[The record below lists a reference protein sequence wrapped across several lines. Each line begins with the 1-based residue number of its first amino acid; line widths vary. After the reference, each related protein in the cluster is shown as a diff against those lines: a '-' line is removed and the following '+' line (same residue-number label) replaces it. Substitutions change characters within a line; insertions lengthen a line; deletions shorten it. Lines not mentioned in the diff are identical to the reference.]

1 MATEGTVF
9 PDALDPEI
17 DVTLSDDYDPEHI
30 NTVDA
35 RVRAVEAK
43 VGADASPVPA
53 SLDYRTRHLSI
64 QASTMTTEGDY
75 ATLWSL
81 TMLDGTAVT
90 LTPDV
95 VAVRDGANEALG
107 IGRTATFRC
116 KGGVASLVGRE
127 INRHEQRTLLSLA
140 EVVID
145 TDGGAVVRLR
155 VKAGDTMRV
164 HWTARVEAIVAQPGG
179 M

>member
-1 MATEGTVF
+1 
-9 PDALDPEI
+9 
-17 DVTLSDDYDPEHI
+17 
-30 NTVDA
+30 
-35 RVRAVEAK
+35 
-43 VGADASPVPA
+43 
-53 SLDYRTRHLSI
+53 
-64 QASTMTTEGDY
+64 
-75 ATLWSL
+75 
-81 TMLDGTAVT
+81 
-90 LTPDV
+90 

-116 KGGVASLVGRE
+116 MGGVASLVGRE

-155 VKAGDTMRV
+155 VKAGDVMRV
-164 HWTARVEAIVAQPGG
+164 HWTARGEAIVAQPGG